1 MNDKTFFTFVSPSVI
16 IMVLLMVIPL
26 ITAIVLG
33 FNFVTYSNLE
43 EPQFVG
49 LSNYIDM
56 LTDPGFW
63 SSFSFTFIYIVTVV
77 PCSLLLGFGI
87 AMLLDQVRVFRGF
100 FIATALIPHI
110 ITPVVGALMYR
121 TMFDRSGLYWYL
133 LRAVFDYDFVMTTTS
148 VRFLIITQGIWQ
160 VTPFAMITLFAGL
173 QTLPKQ
179 LMEAATVD
187 GATAVQKLWHIILPH
202 LKSLFLFITL
212 MGIMDA
218 YRVLD
223 QVLVMTKQNPLFNAD
238 TLMYYNYRVATMFG
252 RLGKAN
258 AMSILTV
265 LGIFVVLIPFLRV
278 TYKQQMESR

>member
-16 IMVLLMVIPL
+16 IMVVLMVIPL
-26 ITAIVLG
+26 ITAMFLG
-33 FNFVTYSNLE
+33 LNFVTYSNLE

-49 LSNYIDM
+49 LSNYVAM
-56 LTDPGFW
+56 MTDPAFW
-63 SSFSFTFIYIVTVV
+63 GSFRFTIIYIITVV
-77 PCSLLLGFGI
+77 PAELLLGFGI
-87 AMLLDQVRVFRGF
+87 AMLLDQVRHFRGF
-100 FIATALIPHI
+100 FIAAALVPHI
-110 ITPVVGALMYR
+110 ITPVVGALMFR

-133 LRAVFDYDFVMTTTS
+133 LRAIFDYDFVLSTTS
-148 VRFLIITQGIWQ
+148 VRFLIISQGIWQ
-160 VTPFAMITLFAGL
+160 ATPFAMITLFAGL

-187 GATAVQKLWHIILPH
+187 GATAIQKLRYIILPH
-202 LKSLFLFITL
+202 LRSLFLFITL
-212 MGIMDA
+212 MGVMDS

-265 LGIFVVLIPFLRV
+265 LGIFVVLIPFLRM